1 MNLFYSKTHRI
12 CHPDNSNGNDDY
24 MMDYNPLL
32 PKSIEN
38 DVDAAKARLNNHVT
52 TEEEILTLDKDCEYC
67 QIISKSS
74 SGNEKYV
81 YKIIGKGIACCR
93 FLNKLRI

>member
-38 DVDAAKARLNNHVT
+38 HVYAAKAHLNNHIT
-52 TEEEILTLDKDCEYC
+52 TEEIRL
-67 QIISKSS
+67 
-74 SGNEKYV
+74 
-81 YKIIGKGIACCR
+81 
-93 FLNKLRI
+93 

>member
-1 MNLFYSKTHRI
+1 M
-12 CHPDNSNGNDDY
+12 DY

-67 QIISKSS
+67 QIIS
-74 SGNEKYV
+74 EQQW
-81 YKIIGKGIACCR
+81 
-93 FLNKLRI
+93 

>member
-1 MNLFYSKTHRI
+1 MVKRKDMSS
-12 CHPDNSNGNDDY
+12 DNSNGNDDY
-24 MMDYNPLL
+24 MMDYNPLTIL
-32 PKSIEN
+32 LKSIEN
-38 DVDAAKARLNNHVT
+38 DVT

-81 YKIIGKGIACCR
+81 YKIGKRHCLFQIS
-93 FLNKLRI
+93 

>member
-1 MNLFYSKTHRI
+1 
-12 CHPDNSNGNDDY
+12 
-24 MMDYNPLL
+24 MDYNPLL

-74 SGNEKYV
+74 SGNENMYTK
-81 YKIIGKGIACCR
+81 
-93 FLNKLRI
+93 

>member
-1 MNLFYSKTHRI
+1 MNLFYGKTYRI

-32 PKSIEN
+32 LLLKSIEH
-38 DVDAAKARLNNHVT
+38 DVDTAKTHLNNHVT

-81 YKIIGKGIACCR
+81 YKIIGKRHCLLQIS
-93 FLNKLRI
+93 

>member
-32 PKSIEN
+32 LKSIEN
-38 DVDAAKARLNNHVT
+38 DVGQQKP
-52 TEEEILTLDKDCEYC
+52 I
-67 QIISKSS
+67 
-74 SGNEKYV
+74 
-81 YKIIGKGIACCR
+81 
-93 FLNKLRI
+93 

>member
-1 MNLFYSKTHRI
+1 MNFFYSEKHRI
-12 CHPDNSNGNDDY
+12 CHPDNSNSNDDY

-52 TEEEILTLDKDCEYC
+52 TEEEFLTLDKDC

-74 SGNEKYV
+74 SGNENMYTK
-81 YKIIGKGIACCR
+81 
-93 FLNKLRI
+93 